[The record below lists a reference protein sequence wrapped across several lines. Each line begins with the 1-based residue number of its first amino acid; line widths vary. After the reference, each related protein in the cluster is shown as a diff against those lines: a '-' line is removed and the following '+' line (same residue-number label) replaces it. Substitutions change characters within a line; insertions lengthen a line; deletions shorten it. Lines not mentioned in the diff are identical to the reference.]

1 MNEIWLTEEEF
12 QKRKEKLEWLKTTR
26 RLEIAEMLKIARGFG
41 DLSENAEYDA
51 AKNEQAKNEYDIGVL
66 EDELDHVKIID
77 ESMLATGGVSIGS
90 TVTILNLKNDKES
103 TYTLV
108 GTAESDPVS
117 GKISNESPIG
127 AALLG
132 HKAGETVEVH
142 TPGGIISL
150 KVIAIGH

>member
-12 QKRKEKLEWLKTTR
+12 QKRKEKLDWLKTTR

-77 ESMLATGGVSIGS
+77 ESMLATGGVSIGT
-90 TVTILNLKNDKES
+90 TVTILNLRTDKES

-108 GTAESDPVS
+108 GTAESDPAT

-127 AALLG
+127 GALLG

-142 TPGGIISL
+142 VPSGVISL
-150 KVIAIGH
+150 KIIAIGH